1 MGRGDAR
8 RRPCPFPFGVLRR
21 ELRREGPAAK
31 RREGEGARAGLRV
44 AKLCPIVAVLLF
56 ALAAPSFAAEH
67 GEHVHAGKEPS
78 PGAPVFIDMQ
88 PIVLPVIEGKNVT
101 RQVGV
106 LLTVELAQGHVSDD
120 VEEKRRELTDAFITE
135 LYRIYGWRSG
145 ADRVVNETLVKRH
158 LQASADRIL
167 GKGVVQ
173 AVLIRRLVE
182 QER

>member
-1 MGRGDAR
+1 MAAR
-8 RRPCPFPFGVLRR
+8 
-21 ELRREGPAAK
+21 
-31 RREGEGARAGLRV
+31 RREGERVRHAIRV
-44 AKLCPIVAVLLF
+44 ARHGMIVAALLL
-56 ALAAPSFAAEH
+56 ALAEPSFAAEH
-67 GEHVHAGKEPS
+67 GEQAHGGKEPV

-106 LLTVELAQGHVSDD
+106 LLTVEFAEGHVPGD
-120 VEEKRRELTDAFITE
+120 VEEKRRQLADAFITE

-158 LQASADRIL
+158 LQATADRIL
-167 GKGVVQ
+167 GKGIVQ
-173 AVLIRRLVE
+173 AVLIRQLVE

>member
-1 MGRGDAR
+1 
-8 RRPCPFPFGVLRR
+8 VLCKKPRI
-21 ELRREGPAAK
+21 G
-31 RREGEGARAGLRV
+31 GA
-44 AKLCPIVAVLLF
+44 LLL
-56 ALAAPSFAAEH
+56 ALLLALGSPSLGAENVEH
-67 GEHVHAGKEPS
+67 GHRGKEPI
-78 PGAPVFIDMQ
+78 PGAAVFIDMQ

-106 LLTVELAQGHVSDD
+106 LLTMELAAGHAADD
-120 VEEKRRELTDAFITE
+120 VEEKRRQLTDAFITE

-158 LQASADRIL
+158 LQATADRIL

-173 AVLIRRLVE
+173 AVLIRQLVE

>member
-1 MGRGDAR
+1 MCRGRWIK
-8 RRPCPFPFGVLRR
+8 F
-21 ELRREGPAAK
+21 AA
-31 RREGEGARAGLRV
+31 GNLFALALT
-44 AKLCPIVAVLLF
+44 LLF

-67 GEHVHAGKEPS
+67 AEHGHGGKEAA
-78 PGAPVFIDMQ
+78 PGVPVFIDMQ

-106 LLTVELAQGHVSDD
+106 LLTVELAEGRASED
-120 VEEKRRELTDAFITE
+120 VEEKRRQLTDAFITE

-145 ADRVVNETLVKRH
+145 ADRVVNETLVKQH

-167 GKGVVQ
+167 GKGVVE
-173 AVLIRRLVE
+173 AVLIRQLVE

>member
-1 MGRGDAR
+1 MIYRMR
-8 RRPCPFPFGVLRR
+8 RLKLADGGVI
-21 ELRREGPAAK
+21 ASIMA
-31 RREGEGARAGLRV
+31 
-44 AKLCPIVAVLLF
+44 LL
-56 ALAAPSFAAEH
+56 LLLSSPSLAAEH
-67 GEHVHAGKEPS
+67 AEHGHGGKEPT

-106 LLTVELAQGHVSDD
+106 LLTMELAEGHVSED
-120 VEEKRRELTDAFITE
+120 VEEKRRQLTDAFITE

-145 ADRVVNETLVKRH
+145 ADRVVNETLVKGH
-158 LQASADRIL
+158 LQATADRIL

-173 AVLIRRLVE
+173 AVLIRQLVE